1 MNVWIYVDT
10 SKQVGDKDHLKV
22 SPMGMPPRLGF
33 GSMIRRAWPSNT
45 RWKELNPPRPGLEA
59 RQREPAGH

>member
-1 MNVWIYVDT
+1 MNIWIYVDPANK
-10 SKQVGDKDHLKV
+10 SVIRISSRF
-22 SPMGMPPRLGF
+22 SPMGMPPRLGL